1 MKLLLAEDER
11 EMQYALVT
19 VLKHY
24 DYEVDSAYDG
34 EQALEFAQ
42 NGSYECMIL
51 DIMMPKKTGLDVL
64 REIRATGDVTPVIML
79 TAKAEVDD
87 RIEGLDAGA
96 DDYLTK
102 PFAVKEL
109 LARVRSLT
117 RRNESYTPTTLQ
129 FANLTLHTGQQ
140 ELSAQNS
147 IRLATKE
154 SKLLEFFLLNPGKLL
169 STEDIYKH
177 VWADEEELGS
187 EVVWIYISYLRSKLL
202 SVAADAVIEGE
213 AGGSFCLLEKK
224 YDR

>member
-34 EQALEFAQ
+34 EQALELAKS
-42 NGSYECMIL
+42 GSYDCMIL
-51 DIMMPKKTGLDVL
+51 DIMMPKKNGIELL
-64 REIRATGDVTPVIML
+64 KEIRAAGDVTPVIML

-117 RRNESYTPTTLQ
+117 RRNESYTPKTLQ
-129 FANLTLHTGQQ
+129 FSNLTLHMGQQ
-140 ELSAQNS
+140 ELVARNS

-154 SKLLEFFLLNPGKLL
+154 SKLLELFLLNPGKEL

-177 VWADEEELGS
+177 VWADEEEGEIGL
-187 EVVWIYISYLRSKLL
+187 VWIYISYLRSKLL
-202 SVAADAVIEGE
+202 SVDADAEIHGE
-213 AGGSFCLLEKK
+213 EGGSFCLMEKGI
-224 YDR
+224 

>member
-1 MKLLLAEDER
+1 MKLLLAEDEK

-34 EQALEFAQ
+34 EQALELAKS
-42 NGSYECMIL
+42 GSYDCMIL
-51 DIMMPKKTGLDVL
+51 DIMMPKKTGIELL
-64 REIRATGDVTPVIML
+64 KEIRGAGDVTPVIML

-117 RRNESYTPTTLQ
+117 RRNESYTPKVLQ
-129 FANLTLHTGQQ
+129 FSNLTLHMGQQ
-140 ELSAQNS
+140 ELVARNS

-154 SKLLEFFLLNPGKLL
+154 SKMLELFLLNPGKEL

-177 VWADEEELGS
+177 VWPDEEEKDIGL
-187 EVVWIYISYLRSKLL
+187 VWIYISYLRSKLL
-202 SVAADAVIEGE
+202 SVDADVEIQGE
-213 AGGSFCLLEKK
+213 AGESFCLVEKSL
-224 YDR
+224 